1 MTVEMLNAVVGD
13 GGGKLERVKKK
24 TPANCGTRTVTR
36 RMQVNRKI
44 AVLEPQCVMHKSTGK
59 LWY

>member
-24 TPANCGTRTVTR
+24 LQQIV
-36 RMQVNRKI
+36 
-44 AVLEPQCVMHKSTGK
+44 VLELRRIACKSTRK

>member
-24 TPANCGTRTVTR
+24 LR
-36 RMQVNRKI
+36 QI
-44 AVLEPQCVMHKSTGK
+44 AVLELRRVACKSTGK
-59 LWY
+59 LRY